1 MLFVAGALPLNFTTS
16 EGGISKQDL
25 PKIFPIASGIN
36 LLEAP
41 SHKFEA
47 LLAQL
52 NFISLQSF
60 ARVLGCV
67 FIDISLDLRPHTTFS
82 SFWKFLSKDS
92 LEVTFTFLFGSFEL

>member
-1 MLFVAGALPLNFTTS
+1 MLFVAGALPLDFTTS

-47 LLAQL
+47 LLAQS

-60 ARVLGCV
+60 ARVLGQP
-67 FIDISLDLRPHTTFS
+67 FANNLLDSCPCTTFS
-82 SFWKFLSKDS
+82 SFWKFLPKDL
-92 LEVTFTFLFGSFEL
+92 LEVTFLFLFDSF